1 MKVKTIPEIKGN
13 KLPLIYY
20 GNKKQ
25 QMYVLSLIGSS
36 LKPATQPQ
44 PWPSPS
50 KENKLAVNAVGKKN
64 MVNHWYYSWL
74 WHLERIHKD
83 KLTFKYEHKH
93 SDKKSIAKKSCG
105 LKEQAKKKQQ
115 KKKLMDGS
123 CESLLS
129 WLQTPASQSEGVSPC
144 RTVPVVVCCPLWCCS
159 LQKHLQ
165 QNLPGK
171 PQRPLFSIPGIDLA
185 PLTMTSLGGWCG
197 KQKCPRQPSVKR
209 KNVLPPRS
217 FWSSCPLVSFTHLFF
232 LSVINHF
239 YPWPGQ
245 TDTLVDLCITS

>member
-1 MKVKTIPEIKGN
+1 MAI
-13 KLPLIYY
+13 
-20 GNKKQ
+20 KKQ

-105 LKEQAKKKQQ
+105 LKEQAKKKTT
-115 KKKLMDGS
+115 KKKTDGRFMWIVAQLAANS
-123 CESLLS
+123 SLSVRGSFPMSDCPCGCLLS
-129 WLQTPASQSEGVSPC
+129 FMVLLSPKTPAAKSSRETPTTTVFHTWDWFSTFNYDLFRRMMWQTEMSQTAICEKKKCSSTEVILVLMSFGILL
-144 RTVPVVVCCPLWCCS
+144 RT
-159 LQKHLQ
+159 
-165 QNLPGK
+165 
-171 PQRPLFSIPGIDLA
+171 FF
-185 PLTMTSLGGWCG
+185 
-197 KQKCPRQPSVKR
+197 
-209 KNVLPPRS
+209 
-217 FWSSCPLVSFTHLFF
+217 FWV
-232 LSVINHF
+232 
-239 YPWPGQ
+239 
-245 TDTLVDLCITS
+245 